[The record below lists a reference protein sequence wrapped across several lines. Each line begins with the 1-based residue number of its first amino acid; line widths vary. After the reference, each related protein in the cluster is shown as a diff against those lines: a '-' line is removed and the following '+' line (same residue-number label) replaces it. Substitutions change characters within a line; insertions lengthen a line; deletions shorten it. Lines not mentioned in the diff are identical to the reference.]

1 MSYFHSCSSFF
12 IHLFYLPFVPGL
24 RENRQKRESGYFSM
38 GRVAGTHLLCDNSP
52 PSPFRHFERG
62 HPIFSNRT
70 LEPKDSI
77 PFRNPNLGVAS
88 ERQIMKPLNDT
99 LSVDLP
105 PSDPYDIAVEVEAQ
119 VGPRSPSP
127 TPFKIAES
135 LAATKQK
142 GFSSSY
148 GRGSPSFQ
156 VSSYQQSGRFDSS
169 RHGSTLQ
176 SRSSSPSHGT
186 IPFRRSVSAL
196 SLGRH
201 SFDGGGWTHRMEL
214 GSRNSLQG
222 TCGQRFESGTLPRN
236 FKSFANSVK
245 SQSST
250 VSDFRSALRKTEVRS
265 SLSGRDSRSSS
276 LSRRDYNS
284 SGQMSLQKTEIIS
297 GSSAG
302 CRRDSRTLSSSRRT
316 STSLRDSH
324 SSSSPR
330 RNCSPSSQSLLRRS
344 DSIRSLSGHGHHG
357 RCGSPIREG
366 YDIESQALLH
376 NPKARNG
383 LNDQEQEN
391 QTVSPSRR
399 GYDLSQSVLRK
410 TESSLV
416 SGRRGCSS
424 SGRRCD
430 ETPIQ
435 YNLKN
440 TNTSGSLRGRCP
452 ENCNSSPLR
461 RKCEAPSQPRLHK
474 SEANSSCRSHESH
487 NSMPSRKSYDH
498 GDQHSMQKT
507 ETSYSLNI
515 TNQSSRNSSPP
526 GKGNNDPPGYSI
538 LRNATNGESSHSF
551 QRNSTYQDSRSNSN
565 RLPFPNHSH
574 CSASLSCDASPSRQA
589 TSGRRTTLVTLE
601 PPRSPG
607 SVKSGI
613 GRCGLEDHCQSPND
627 MRPSYRVK
635 STSPSHQ
642 VQMQRHT
649 SSQSSMESS
658 ESGQPSSGSSGRNRD
673 VYAVMADNPMVKMI
687 HQKGGTGHTGRPQKQ
702 QPSRR
707 QELFKPA
714 RSDSRDTT
722 KNEPRSIS

>member
-1 MSYFHSCSSFF
+1 
-12 IHLFYLPFVPGL
+12 
-24 RENRQKRESGYFSM
+24 M
-38 GRVAGTHLLCDNSP
+38 GRGGGTHLLSGDSP

-88 ERQIMKPLNDT
+88 ERQIMNPLNDT

-105 PSDPYDIAVEVEAQ
+105 PSHPYDIAVEVEAQ

-142 GFSSSY
+142 GFRCSY
-148 GRGSPSFQ
+148 GRGNGSFQ
-156 VSSYQQSGRFDSS
+156 VSSYQQSGRLDPS

-176 SRSSSPSHGT
+176 SRSSSPSRGT
-186 IPFRRSVSAL
+186 IPFRRSESAL
-196 SLGRH
+196 SFGRH
-201 SFDGGGWTHRMEL
+201 SFDGGGWTRRMEL

-284 SGQMSLQKTEIIS
+284 SGQMSPQKTEITS
-297 GSSAG
+297 GPSAG
-302 CRRDSRTLSSSRRT
+302 CRRDSRILSSSRRT
-316 STSLRDSH
+316 TTSLRDGH
-324 SSSSPR
+324 SSLSPR
-330 RNCSPSSQSLLRRS
+330 RNCSPSSQTRLRRS
-344 DSIRSLSGHGHHG
+344 DSLLSLSGHGHHG

-366 YDIESQALLH
+366 YDIESQVLLR

-391 QTVSPSRR
+391 PTVSPSRR
-399 GYDLSQSVLRK
+399 GYDSSQSVLRK
-410 TESSLV
+410 TESSPV
-416 SGRRGCSS
+416 GGRRGCSS
-424 SGRRCD
+424 SGRRRD

-440 TNTSGSLRGRCP
+440 TNTSGSLAGCCP
-452 ENCNSSPLR
+452 ENRSSSPFR
-461 RKCEAPSQPRLHK
+461 RKCEAPSQPWLHK
-474 SEANSSCRSHESH
+474 SEANSSCRNHKSH
-487 NSMPSRKSYDH
+487 NSMPSTKSYDH
-498 GDQHSMQKT
+498 CEKHSIQKT

-515 TNQSSRNSSPP
+515 PNQSSRKSSPP
-526 GKGNNDPPGYSI
+526 RRGNNEPPGYSI
-538 LRNATNGESSHSF
+538 LRNATNGDSNHSF
-551 QRNSTYQDSRSNSN
+551 QRDSTYQDSKANSN
-565 RLPFPNHSH
+565 RLPFPNHSQ
-574 CSASLSCDASPSRQA
+574 CSASLSSDASPFRQA
-589 TSGRRTTLVTLE
+589 TSGSRTTLVTLE

-607 SVKSGI
+607 SVKSGT
-613 GRCGLEDHCQSPND
+613 GRCGLNDHCQSPDD
-627 MRPSYRVK
+627 MGPSYRVR
-635 STSPSHQ
+635 SPSPSPQ

-658 ESGQPSSGSSGRNRD
+658 ESGHPSFRSSGRNRD
-673 VYAVMADNPMVKMI
+673 VYAVMANNPMVKRI
-687 HQKGGTGHTGRPQKQ
+687 HQRGATGHMGRPQKQ

-714 RSDSRDTT
+714 RSDSHDTA
-722 KNEPRSIS
+722 KNEPHSIS